1 MELFFK
7 EARLTT
13 STPLVAAVYLSLCVS
28 LPLPISFFSLKS
40 LFLVM
45 GTYVCLCVFMCA
57 GAVSTEA
64 RGIGCLE
71 AEVIG
76 SYEPSDVECSNQ
88 IWVLYKS
95 SAFS

>member
-13 STPLVAAVYLSLCVS
+13 STPLYPSLCVS

-88 IWVLYKS
+88 IVLYKS